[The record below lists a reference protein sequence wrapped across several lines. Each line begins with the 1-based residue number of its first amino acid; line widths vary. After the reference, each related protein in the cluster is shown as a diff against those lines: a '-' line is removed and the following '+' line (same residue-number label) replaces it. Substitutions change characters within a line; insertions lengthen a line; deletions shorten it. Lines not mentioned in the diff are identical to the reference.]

1 MSLRARNKR
10 LALRWP
16 AAHFVT
22 RSNAFYHVAMNSA
35 SHRRKPID
43 QAEHH
48 RKARQ
53 ARAHEIAQDYVE
65 VIADL
70 IEEEGEARLVD
81 IARRIGVTHVTVNR
95 TVARLQKQG
104 LLVSAKY
111 RSIFLTDEGTRLAQQ
126 VKRRHEIVLNFLR
139 ALGVKEK
146 VARNDAEG
154 IEHHVSDETLKAFER
169 FTRRKR

>member
-1 MSLRARNKR
+1 M
-10 LALRWP
+10 
-16 AAHFVT
+16 
-22 RSNAFYHVAMNSA
+22 RSS
-35 SHRRKPID
+35 SPRRKPAD

-48 RKARQ
+48 RKTRE

-139 ALGVKEK
+139 ALGIKEK
-146 VARNDAEG
+146 VALNDAEG
-154 IEHHVSDETLKAFER
+154 IEHHVSDETLRAFER

>member
-1 MSLRARNKR
+1 MRA
-10 LALRWP
+10 L
-16 AAHFVT
+16 HQ
-22 RSNAFYHVAMNSA
+22 
-35 SHRRKPID
+35 RRKPTD

-48 RKARQ
+48 RKTRQ

-70 IEEEGEARLVD
+70 IAEGGEARLVD

-104 LLVSAKY
+104 LLSSEKY

-139 ALGVKEK
+139 SLGIKEK

-169 FTRRKR
+169 FARRRR